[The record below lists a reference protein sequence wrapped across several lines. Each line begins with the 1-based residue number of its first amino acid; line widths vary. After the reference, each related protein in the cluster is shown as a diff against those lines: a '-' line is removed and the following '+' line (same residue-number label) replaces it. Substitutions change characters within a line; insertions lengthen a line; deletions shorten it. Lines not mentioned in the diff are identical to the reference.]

1 MKGMGK
7 IWTAGGLLFSLLL
20 FSGCPIFLLGAGAAG
35 GYAIS
40 KDEIEGNLDK
50 SFDKVYQA
58 SRETLRHEGFI
69 RKEDRPRG
77 VLVAE
82 IRKSRVKVEV
92 KQITERTV
100 RLRIK
105 ARKGYKLIPNLELAN
120 ELYNKIIQKIK

>member
-1 MKGMGK
+1 MKDMGK
-7 IWTAGGLLFSLLL
+7 IWTAGGLLLSLIL
-20 FSGCPIFLLGAGAAG
+20 FSGCPLFLIGAGAAG

-58 SRETLRHEGFI
+58 SRETLRYEGFI
-69 RKEDRPRG
+69 RKEDRPQGRI
-77 VLVAE
+77 VAE